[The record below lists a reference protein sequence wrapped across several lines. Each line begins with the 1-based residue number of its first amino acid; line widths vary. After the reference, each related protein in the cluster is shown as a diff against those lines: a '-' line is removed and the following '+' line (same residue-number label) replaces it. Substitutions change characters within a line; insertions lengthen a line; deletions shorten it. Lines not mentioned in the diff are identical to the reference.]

1 MIGDRIERARQ
12 AAGLSLRALADSLDI
27 SHTAVANY
35 IKGKTTPS
43 STVLLQFAKALD
55 VRVEYFFR
63 RADVQL
69 QGVEYRKRTTLSETV
84 KKQIIAD
91 AEEQLER
98 WLALEEFLPP
108 AWSRKFELP
117 ANLPQVITNG
127 DDIERAADTL
137 RQEWN
142 LGQNPIP
149 DLIDTLEEQGLRV
162 ITVKG
167 DEEQKFDGFSAHYG
181 DTPVVVVGELWCGDR
196 QRFTL
201 AHELGHLVL
210 HGRLAANMIEEMG
223 EEKACNR
230 FAGAFLAP
238 GEVVRNTLGE
248 QRHWLEFQ
256 ELGLLK
262 EEFGLSM
269 QAWIFRCTDLGI
281 LPQHATKELYKI
293 FRANGWHKQEP
304 AKPYPREETRLFK
317 QRVYRAL
324 AEELIGP
331 SKAAEL
337 LGISLYAL
345 QQCRHMECPSDA
357 ANQ

>member
-1 MIGDRIERARQ
+1 MIGERIERARQ
-12 AAGLSLRALADSLDI
+12 AAGLSLRDLAEEMDI
-27 SHTAVANY
+27 SHTAVSNY

-43 STVLLQFAKALD
+43 STVLLRFAKALD

-63 RADVQL
+63 RAEVRL
-69 QGVEYRKRTTLSETV
+69 EGVEYRKRTTLSV
-84 KKQIIAD
+84 AAKKQIIAD
-91 AEEQLER
+91 AEDQLER
-98 WLALEEFLPP
+98 WLALEEFMP
-108 AWSRKFELP
+108 ASWSRTFKLP
-117 ANLPQVITNG
+117 SSLPKSIETG
-127 DDIERAADTL
+127 DDIEQAAML
-137 RQEWN
+137 MRKAWN
-142 LGQNPIP
+142 LGHNPIP

-167 DEEQKFDGFSAHYG
+167 DEEQKFDGFSAHCAE
-181 DTPVVVVGELWCGDR
+181 TPVVVVGELWCGDR

-210 HGRLAANMIEEMG
+210 HGRLADGMD
-223 EEKACNR
+223 EEKACHR

-238 GEVVRNTLGE
+238 QDVVINALGE

-269 QAWIFRCTDLGI
+269 QAWIFRCADLGI
-281 LPQHATKELYKI
+281 LPQTVKKELYKI
-293 FRANGWHKQEP
+293 FRANGWHKKEP
-304 AKPYPREETRLFK
+304 GKPYPREETRLFK

-324 AEELIGP
+324 AEDLIGP

-337 LGISLYAL
+337 LGISLYEL

-357 ANQ
+357 VNQ